1 MKTRSQTSH
10 IPIKSIY
17 DRYQTKW
24 IILSTLLTDHD
35 IDGVKKNRK
44 YTSIF
49 NQDRKRHQSELS
61 ESEPIVQQILEA
73 IKDYLNGRTLGPIV
87 LLHSLQGCKKQR
99 FHWDYDPN
107 LLKHEKPLGVLV
119 ALDDDTIF
127 YTLDKKIKLKRG
139 DILIFDGDLVHAGGD
154 YTQDNYRIHVY
165 LDVSYKCRDVNKT
178 YFFLNG

>member
-1 MKTRSQTSH
+1 MKTRSGASH

-17 DRYQTKW
+17 NKYKKKW
-24 IILSTLLTDHD
+24 IILSTSLTDHD
-35 IDGVKKNRK
+35 INNVKKNRT
-44 YTSIF
+44 YTRIF
-49 NQDRKRHQSELS
+49 NPDEKRLQSDLS
-61 ESEPIVQQILEA
+61 ESEPIIQNILET

-107 LLKHEKPLGVLV
+107 LLKSDKPLGVLV

-127 YTLDKKIKLKRG
+127 YTLDKKIELKCG

-154 YTQDNYRIHVY
+154 YTQDNYRIHLY
-165 LDVSYKCRDVNKT
+165 LDVNYKCRDINKT
-178 YFFLNG
+178 YFFLNR